1 VQEVAFPGPEHSF
14 KMPEETLAQLKKM
27 IKD

>member
-1 VQEVAFPGPEHSF
+1 VSFPGPEHSF

-27 IKD
+27 IEE